1 MCQVSFVET
10 PSKFIIAK
18 LSIRNLGFVSSNN
31 ELIRIFIKALTKLRA
46 YGAKALHA
54 ITNLRAVFTKLN

>member
-10 PSKFIIAK
+10 PSKFIITK
-18 LSIRNLGFVSSNN
+18 LSIRNLGFVNSNN
-31 ELIRIFIKALTKLRA
+31 ELISIFIKALTKLRA

-54 ITNLRAVFTKLN
+54 INLRAVFTKLN

>member
-10 PSKFIIAK
+10 PSKFIITK

-31 ELIRIFIKALTKLRA
+31 ELIKILIKALTKLRA
-46 YGAKALHA
+46 YGAK
-54 ITNLRAVFTKLN
+54 VYMQ